1 MPTAEHRNQAHKH
14 PGTTRVVDVGIG
26 PHQRRPRFGPTGI
39 NKTKYRKTRIRTIR
53 LVGRDA
59 VPGGRVGLT
68 VIPDDHGNLVST
80 SDECFREQ
88 RLLERLPANTMVIVF
103 GGKDR
108 EVFKTDETHLH
119 GYVLSV
125 KQFDWAWLRASP

>member
-1 MPTAEHRNQAHKH
+1 MCQSVDETASMPTAEHRNQADKH

-26 PHQRRPRFGPTGI
+26 PHQRRPSCGPTGI
-39 NKTKYRKTRIRTIR
+39 SKTKYRKTRIRTIR

-68 VIPDDHGNLVST
+68 EIQDNHGNLVST

-88 RLLERLPANTMVIVF
+88 RLLDVLPA
-103 GGKDR
+103 
-108 EVFKTDETHLH
+108 
-119 GYVLSV
+119 
-125 KQFDWAWLRASP
+125 